1 MSRFLPVTLLYVIP
15 VQDAPELQPTVPHCL
30 DYSQFNFFYPSVF
43 DSLGTFMFCSES
55 PAFKALSNDDSK
67 ENPRKHFQLSA
78 NLGLSP
84 ISLIWCSKKYTCD
97 VGIG

>member
-43 DSLGTFMFCSES
+43 DSLGTFVFCSES
-55 PAFKALSNDDSK
+55 PAFKALSDDDSQ
-67 ENPRKHFQLSA
+67 ENPRNIFNSQQ
-78 NLGLSP
+78 N
-84 ISLIWCSKKYTCD
+84 
-97 VGIG
+97 